1 MAETSY
7 LTEWTGSDIA
17 YLRRAEIRGQAL
29 IAYIELGEIW
39 AVFVK
44 SWTCLNPSGFRP
56 KVTLLM
62 YLIRLHRSLTS

>member
-7 LTEWTGSDIA
+7 FTEWVGSDIA

-29 IAYIELGEIW
+29 IAYVELGEIW

-44 SWTCLNPSGFRP
+44 SWTWLNPSGSRP
-56 KVTLLM
+56 
-62 YLIRLHRSLTS
+62 